1 MKVTPY
7 KERPRPPRVSLLTS
21 GGGFLM
27 QDGSIVT
34 SYHLPHDVQAWT
46 DEATALELLRAG
58 KGKALCWRGR
68 PIRYNPDASDERGF
82 FVRVMGVPFPP
93 DPDEGIIGL
102 AHWRDW
108 LAVYG
113 AAPQGSLGGT
123 SMSLLRASLDRE
135 FWTGVGAVPP
145 LSFTIGGRQE
155 LGPRGAPAE
164 YVGDLR
170 HFDLRAAY
178 ATILGGLEYGGQW
191 YRVHAD
197 NLAATAELLAQGGR
211 MVFVRARVKL
221 TGSARIGPL
230 IRRPRAEPK
239 TVFGYLPEYPT
250 AGTIQGVWTYPELEA
265 ALETGAAGSARILD
279 AWFHASAHPDPY
291 PFKTWFD
298 RVERGRRMHGF
309 AGLLAKATGNALW
322 GQFCI
327 SPQGRKQVLY
337 YTRSGRRV
345 MTELRVRGGRK
356 PAHDLSEYLTG
367 TVRAALFRFA
377 LEAGERLCSAHTDG
391 GWCDCT
397 GGWHY
402 PDWRQKE
409 RASRLR
415 VLDPQVLAYR
425 ELRGDVE
432 RYVVSGWPADAA
444 AERFESE
451 WTDRTERRAA

>member
-1 MKVTPY
+1 MIVTPY
-7 KERPRPPRVSLLTS
+7 KKRPPFRRLALLTE
-21 GGGFLM
+21 GGGFLLE
-27 QDGSIVT
+27 DGSIVT
-34 SYHLPHDVQAWT
+34 PYNLPRDVQGWT
-46 DEATALELLRAG
+46 DETRVLELLRQG

-68 PIRYNPDASDERGF
+68 PIRYNPDPSDDRGF
-82 FVRVMGVPFPP
+82 FVRVMGVPYPP
-93 DPDEGIIGL
+93 DPDDAIGGL
-102 AHWRDW
+102 GRWRDW
-108 LAVYG
+108 LAAYG

-123 SMSLLRASLDRE
+123 SMSLLRASIDRDL
-135 FWTGVGAVPP
+135 WTGVGEVPP

-178 ATILGGLEYGGQW
+178 ATTLGGLEYGGQW
-191 YRVHAD
+191 YRIHSD
-197 NLAATAELLAQGGR
+197 TLARTAELLDGAGR

-221 TGSARIGPL
+221 TGSSRIGPL
-230 IRRPRAEPK
+230 IRRPRKEPQ
-239 TVFGYLPEYPT
+239 TVFGYFPEYPT
-250 AGTIQGVWTYPELEA
+250 EGTIQGVWTYPELAA
-265 ALETGAAGSARILD
+265 ALESGAASHARLLD
-279 AWFHASAHPDPY
+279 GWFHASAHPDPF
-291 PFKTWFD
+291 PFRTWFD
-298 RVERGRRMHGF
+298 RVERGRRMRGF

-337 YTRSGRRV
+337 YTRGGRRV
-345 MTELRVRGGRK
+345 LVELAVRGGRK

-367 TVRAALFRFA
+367 TVRASLFRFA
-377 LEAGERLCSAHTDG
+377 LAAGDRLCSAHTDG
-391 GWCDCT
+391 GWCDCSD
-397 GGWHY
+397 GWAY
-402 PDWRQKE
+402 GDWRQKE

-415 VLDPQVLAYR
+415 VLDPQVLAYH

-451 WTDRTERRAA
+451 WQERTERRAA